1 MKASRIG
8 VALIAVVL
16 MCMSTSA
23 FAQAAGGAGGA
34 GGRGGNNA
42 GGRQRG
48 GNNGNFDPAAMRE
61 RYLTQLKEQLG
72 SPDEE
77 WKLLQP
83 KLDKVLTVQRETRGT
98 RGGFGGGRNRGGN
111 NQDPNATP
119 AAPTQPQSAV
129 AAASEDLRKAVADK
143 GTSPEDLAKKIAT
156 LREAKEKAKAD
167 LAAAQKELR
176 ELLSARQEAV
186 LITNGILD

>member
-1 MKASRIG
+1 MNASRIG
-8 VALIAVVL
+8 AALAAIML
-16 MCMSTSA
+16 MACMSSSA
-23 FAQAAGGAGGA
+23 FAQAQPGQ
-34 GGRGGNNA
+34 GNN

-48 GNNGNFDPAAMRE
+48 GNNGQPFDPAAMRE
-61 RYLTQLKEQLG
+61 RYLTQIKEQLG

-83 KLDKVLTVQRETRGT
+83 KLDKVLTVQRETRG
-98 RGGFGGGRNRGGN
+98 GGGGGRNGGGRTRGGAT
-111 NQDPNATP
+111 PNATP
-119 AAPTQPQSAV
+119 AQPTQPQSAV
-129 AAASEDLRKAVADK
+129 AVASDDLRKAVADK
-143 GTSPEDLAKKIAT
+143 ATAPEDLLKKIAT
-156 LREAKEKAKAD
+156 LRDAKEKAKAD

>member
-8 VALIAVVL
+8 VALFAFVL
-16 MCMSTSA
+16 MACMSTSA
-23 FAQAAGGAGGA
+23 FAQAAGGAGG
-34 GGRGGNNA
+34 RGGNNA
-42 GGRQRG
+42 GGGRQRG
-48 GNNGNFDPAAMRE
+48 GNNGGNFDPAAMRE

-83 KLDKVLTVQRETRGT
+83 KLDKVLTVQRETRSS
-98 RGGFGGGRNRGGN
+98 RGGFGGRTRGGN
-111 NQDPNATP
+111 NQDANAQP
-119 AAPTQPQSAV
+119 AQPQSAV
-129 AAASEDLRKAVADK
+129 AAASDDLRKAVADK
-143 GTSPEDLAKKIAT
+143 STSPEDLAKKIAT

>member
-8 VALIAVVL
+8 AALVAIVL
-16 MCMSTSA
+16 LTGMSSSA
-23 FAQAAGGAGGA
+23 FAQAAGGQ
-34 GGRGGNNA
+34 RGQGNNNG

-48 GNNGNFDPAAMRE
+48 GNNGQPFDPAAMRE

-72 SPDEE
+72 SPEEE

-83 KLDKVLTVQRETRGT
+83 KLDKVLTVQRETRSS
-98 RGGFGGGRNRGGN
+98 RGGFGGRTRGGN
-111 NQDPNATP
+111 DQ
-119 AAPTQPQSAV
+119 AAQPTQPQSAV

-143 GTSPEDLAKKIAT
+143 STPAEDLSKKITA

>member
-8 VALIAVVL
+8 VALFAFLL
-16 MCMSTSA
+16 MACISTSA
-23 FAQAAGGAGGA
+23 LAQAA
-34 GGRGGNNA
+34 GGRGGNNG

-48 GNNGNFDPAAMRE
+48 GNGNFDPAAMRE
-61 RYLTQLKEQLG
+61 RYMNQLKEQLG

-83 KLDKVLTVQRETRGT
+83 KLDKVLTVQRESRGSRGFGGRT
-98 RGGFGGGRNRGGN
+98 RGG
-111 NQDPNATP
+111 NQDANAQP
-119 AAPTQPQSAV
+119 AQPQSAV
-129 AAASEDLRKAVADK
+129 AAASDDLRKAVADK
-143 GTSPEDLAKKIAT
+143 GTSAEDLAKKIAT

-167 LAAAQKELR
+167 LVAAQKELR

>member
-8 VALIAVVL
+8 IALIAVVL

-23 FAQAAGGAGGA
+23 FAQAAGGAGG
-34 GGRGGNNA
+34 RGGNNG

-48 GNNGNFDPAAMRE
+48 NGGNFDPAAMRE
-61 RYLTQLKEQLG
+61 RYMTQLKEQLG

-83 KLDKVLTVQRETRGT
+83 KLDKVLTVQRETRTRGNFGGRT
-98 RGGFGGGRNRGGN
+98 RGGST
-111 NQDPNATP
+111 QDANAQP
-119 AAPTQPQSAV
+119 AQPQSAV
-129 AAASEDLRKAVADK
+129 AAASDDLRKAVADK
-143 GTSPEDLAKKIAT
+143 STSPEDLAKKIAT

>member
-23 FAQAAGGAGGA
+23 FAQAAGGAGG
-34 GGRGGNNA
+34 RGGNNA

-48 GNNGNFDPAAMRE
+48 GNGGNFDPAAMRE
-61 RYLTQLKEQLG
+61 RYMTQLKEQLG

-83 KLDKVLTVQRETRGT
+83 KLDKVLTVQRESRGT
-98 RGGFGGGRNRGGN
+98 RGGFGGGRTRGGN
-111 NQDPNATP
+111 NQDANATP
-119 AAPTQPQSAV
+119 AAPAQPQSAV
-129 AAASEDLRKAVADK
+129 AAASDDLRKAVADK
-143 GTSPEDLAKKIAT
+143 STSPEDLAKKITA
-156 LREAKEKAKAD
+156 LREAKEKAKSD

>member
-8 VALIAVVL
+8 VALFALVL
-16 MCMSTSA
+16 MACMSTSA
-23 FAQAAGGAGGA
+23 FAQAAGGA

-48 GNNGNFDPAAMRE
+48 GNNNGGNFDPAAMRE

-83 KLDKVLTVQRETRGT
+83 KLDKVLTVQRETRT
-98 RGGFGGGRNRGGN
+98 NRGGFGGGRTRGGN
-111 NQDPNATP
+111 QDANATP
-119 AAPTQPQSAV
+119 AAPAQPQSAV
-129 AAASEDLRKAVADK
+129 ATASDDLRKAVADK
-143 GTSPEDLAKKIAT
+143 GTSAEDLAKKITA
-156 LREAKEKAKAD
+156 LREAKEKAKND

>member
-1 MKASRIG
+1 MKASRVGI
-8 VALIAVVL
+8 ALIAVVL

-48 GNNGNFDPAAMRE
+48 NGGNFDPAAMRE
-61 RYLTQLKEQLG
+61 RYMTQLKEQLG

-83 KLDKVLTVQRETRGT
+83 KLDKVLTVQRETRTRGNFGGRT
-98 RGGFGGGRNRGGN
+98 RGGNTP
-111 NQDPNATP
+111 DANAQP
-119 AAPTQPQSAV
+119 AQPQSAV
-129 AAASEDLRKAVADK
+129 AAASDDLRKAVADK

-156 LREAKEKAKAD
+156 LREAKEKAKTD

>member
-23 FAQAAGGAGGA
+23 FAQAAGGAGG
-34 GGRGGNNA
+34 RGGNNG

-98 RGGFGGGRNRGGN
+98 RGGFGGRQRGGN
-111 NQDPNATP
+111 NQDAN
-119 AAPTQPQSAV
+119 AAPAQPQSAV

>member
-1 MKASRIG
+1 MKASRIR

-48 GNNGNFDPAAMRE
+48 NGGNFDPAAMRE
-61 RYLTQLKEQLG
+61 RYMTQLKEQLG

-83 KLDKVLTVQRETRGT
+83 KLDKVLTVQRETRT
-98 RGGFGGGRNRGGN
+98 RGGFGGRTRGGN
-111 NQDPNATP
+111 TQDANATP
-119 AAPTQPQSAV
+119 AAPAQPQSAV
-129 AAASEDLRKAVADK
+129 ATASDDLRKAVADK

>member
-23 FAQAAGGAGGA
+23 FAQAAGGAGG
-34 GGRGGNNA
+34 RGGNNG

-48 GNNGNFDPAAMRE
+48 GNNNGGNFDPAAMRE
-61 RYLTQLKEQLG
+61 RYMTQLKEQLG

-83 KLDKVLTVQRETRGT
+83 KLDKVLTVQRETRT
-98 RGGFGGGRNRGGN
+98 RGNFGGGRTRGGN
-111 NQDPNATP
+111 NQDANATP
-119 AAPTQPQSAV
+119 AAPAQPQSAV
-129 AAASEDLRKAVADK
+129 AAASDDLRKAVADK
-143 GTSPEDLAKKIAT
+143 GTSPEDLSKKIAA
-156 LREAKEKAKAD
+156 LREAKEKAKND